1 MFGVLSWFVVGS
13 HCQSCHPL
21 NDDPISV
28 FPLHFLMFTKCFMAR
43 MFLTWIAAPILPPL
57 DCGGRRRRSDYIL
70 LYQSPDPPW
79 MSASASSVKLHFA
92 GKITLITISNFNT
105 MYTCKTW
112 WCCELS
118 SQSHC
123 WKWWWF
129 HPILV
134 CSVLLLRV
142 YCEGTMLQ
150 SSGSVEKKPYNPQST
165 IQFHHLFSPLF
176 VRLAECRVPGAG
188 HTGVSVPCHGE
199 IQDQPIISPF
209 QTFIIMPESSVLPYS

>member
-1 MFGVLSWFVVGS
+1 MTTHCIFGETSPGQQDHTIAVVMWG
-13 HCQSCHPL
+13 
-21 NDDPISV
+21 
-28 FPLHFLMFTKCFMAR
+28 
-43 MFLTWIAAPILPPL
+43 
-57 DCGGRRRRSDYIL
+57 
-70 LYQSPDPPW
+70 
-79 MSASASSVKLHFA
+79 
-92 GKITLITISNFNT
+92 
-105 MYTCKTW
+105 
-112 WCCELS
+112 CELS

-150 SSGSVEKKPYNPQST
+150 SSVEKKPYNPQST

-188 HTGVSVPCHGE
+188 HTGVSVACHSGSTHYFSFSNIHYYARILSFAIFLICNRDACSDLVKQNRPCL
-199 IQDQPIISPF
+199 
-209 QTFIIMPESSVLPYS
+209 VLGGWCRLTNGCLFYS

>member
-1 MFGVLSWFVVGS
+1 MKLGNQHKGHALMTTHCIFGETSPGQQDHTIAVVRWG
-13 HCQSCHPL
+13 
-21 NDDPISV
+21 
-28 FPLHFLMFTKCFMAR
+28 
-43 MFLTWIAAPILPPL
+43 
-57 DCGGRRRRSDYIL
+57 
-70 LYQSPDPPW
+70 
-79 MSASASSVKLHFA
+79 
-92 GKITLITISNFNT
+92 
-105 MYTCKTW
+105 
-112 WCCELS
+112 CESS

-176 VRLAECRVPGAG
+176 VWLAECRVPGAG
-188 HTGVSVPCHGE
+188 HTGVSVACHGE